1 MIDALS
7 SVLIFCCMQGPPSPA
22 THEVP
27 WKQVTSND
35 GSWLVQWRIIDEG
48 APAELPRV
56 RKRFTLEVQV
66 APAGDR
72 SAAVCA
78 LLIDAQ
84 MPEHLH
90 GMNVAP
96 TIVLDAPSPSGSH
109 ATAEG
114 MLFHMS
120 GRWEVDLDIDDGT
133 TCERA
138 QWNITL
144 P

>member
-1 MIDALS
+1 MNLLS
-7 SVLIFCCMQGPPSPA
+7 CLMMCICVQS
-22 THEVP
+22 E

-35 GSWLVQWRIIDEG
+35 GSWLVQWRIVDEG
-48 APAELPRV
+48 KPAELPRV
-56 RKRFTLEVQV
+56 RKRFSLEVQI
-66 APAGDR
+66 APTGEQKDAPR
-72 SAAVCA
+72 AVFV
-78 LLIDAQ
+78 DAQ
-84 MPEHLH
+84 MPEHMH

-96 TIVLDAPSPSGSH
+96 LVVLGGAPAGG
-109 ATAEG
+109 ANVTAEG

>member
-1 MIDALS
+1 MNLLS
-7 SVLIFCCMQGPPSPA
+7 CLLMCLCVQG
-22 THEVP
+22 E

-35 GSWLVQWRIIDEG
+35 GSWLVQWRIMDEG
-48 APAELPRV
+48 KPAELPRV
-56 RKRFTLEVQV
+56 RKRFTLEVRV
-66 APAGDR
+66 APAGEQKLAPR
-72 SAAVCA
+72 AV
-78 LLIDAQ
+78 LVDAQ
-84 MPEHLH
+84 MPEHMH

-96 TIVLDAPSPSGSH
+96 LVVLDAASPSEAH
-109 ATAEG
+109 VTAEG